1 MGPPHRP
8 MKWHVSIPPSELW
21 LDLGTFTPVLCC
33 YLNFKEPWSVNCQCR
48 LFEKIKNRRTASAG
62 YLKNQKSKNCQCR
75 LFEKI
80 KNQRTA
86 NAGYFKTIEELAV
99 FIKEPV
105 KNQWFYSPVLVYN
118 WAFDFFIKPQ
128 LLITRTVLITLGV

>member
-1 MGPPHRP
+1 
-8 MKWHVSIPPSELW
+8 
-21 LDLGTFTPVLCC
+21 
-33 YLNFKEPWSVNCQCR
+33 VNCQCR

-86 NAGYFKTIEELAV
+86 NAGYFKSIEELAV

-105 KNQWFYSPVLVYN
+105 KNQWFYGPVLVYN
-118 WAFDFFIKPQ
+118 WAFDFIF
-128 LLITRTVLITLGV
+128 